1 VVALVFG
8 CVAAVMLLISPV
20 TCGLTAWVALA
31 LSLVGSCVSFFGRS
45 NLRVGSLTLNLLVF
59 LFSVLAQAALVALS
73 LALDRAR

>member
-20 TCGLTAWVALA
+20 TCGLTVWVALA
-31 LSLVGSCVSFFGRS
+31 LSLVGVCLSFFGRG

-59 LFSVLAQAALVALS
+59 LFSLLPQALLVALS
-73 LALDRAR
+73 FAIDRAR